1 VVGLGVTGGGELVA
15 VLPVDGFAEAPP
27 VGAGDPP
34 VVGADVAV
42 PAGPV
47 GTESEWD
54 APTRPWDDP
63 LQAPARA
70 RASRGAMVR
79 RTSAA

>member
-1 VVGLGVTGGGELVA
+1 MVGLGFTGGGELVA
-15 VLPVDGFAEAPP
+15 GPPVDGFAAAPP
-27 VGAGDPP
+27 VAAGDPP

-47 GTESEWD
+47 GSESEWD
-54 APTRPWDDP
+54 APTRLWDDP
-63 LQAPARA
+63 LQAPAMARA
-70 RASRGAMVR
+70 RRGAMVR